1 MPADQG
7 STLAAASYGRWL
19 ALLLA
24 GALTACGGSA
34 AGSPVMAAV
43 PTGSSE
49 AEAEISRVIE
59 EVLRR
64 DAAWTDA
71 SDLFARQPVIVAD
84 GERRYTFP
92 LLAAVDSGG
101 QAAITTSR
109 VEIGPTLA
117 WAYVEYRWLSTAR
130 GAAAAGLATFVLAP
144 ARGEQPWSIVHVHSS
159 TAP

>member
-1 MPADQG
+1 MPAEWQ
-7 STLAAASYGRWL
+7 TRTRP
-19 ALLLA
+19 ALGWATSLVV
-24 GALTACGGSA
+24 ALTAACGGSPA
-34 AGSPVMAAV
+34 RAPVLAAV
-43 PTGSSE
+43 PTGSAE
-49 AEAEISRVIE
+49 AEAEISRVVE
-59 EVLRR
+59 EALRR

-92 LLAAVDSGG
+92 LFAAVDSGG

-130 GAAAAGLATFVLAP
+130 GAASAGLATFVLAP
-144 ARGEQPWSIVHVHSS
+144 GRGEQPWSIVHLHSS